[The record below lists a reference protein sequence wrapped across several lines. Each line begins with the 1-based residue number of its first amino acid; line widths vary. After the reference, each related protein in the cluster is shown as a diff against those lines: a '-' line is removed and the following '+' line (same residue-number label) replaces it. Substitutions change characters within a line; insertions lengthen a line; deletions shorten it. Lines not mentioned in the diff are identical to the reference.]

1 MVGGGTAADEQGTP
15 RASAALWW
23 VPATSMSFLTVV
35 HVPRTEV
42 TPVVMARAIAL
53 FPLVGAALGA
63 LLGGIGFLLDRAL
76 PASPIAALLLAAA
89 AAATGALHLD
99 GLMDTAD
106 GAFGG
111 RTRERRLEIMRD
123 SRVGAFGVA
132 AALLIV
138 LAQYAC
144 LAELTGAGRLVAL
157 VTAYTASRW
166 AMVLALG
173 LFPPAR
179 SDGLGASVCAVAGR
193 RPLLAATIFAV
204 AIGLGTGLVG
214 ILGLV
219 AAGTVALAGGSLLT
233 RRLGGLTGDAYG
245 ALAVVSET
253 AALYLAVALQS
264 HGVSS

>member
-1 MVGGGTAADEQGTP
+1 MDAGTADEQDTP

-23 VPATSMSFLTVV
+23 APAISVSFLTVV
-35 HVPRTEV
+35 PVPRTEV
-42 TPVVMARAIAL
+42 TPTVMARAIAL
-53 FPLVGAALGA
+53 FPLVGATLGA

-76 PASPIAALLLAAA
+76 PASPIAALLLVAG

-111 RTRERRLEIMRD
+111 HTRERRLAIMRD
-123 SRVGAFGVA
+123 SRVGAFGVT
-132 AALLIV
+132 AALLTG
-138 LAQYAC
+138 LGQYAC
-144 LAELTGAGRLVAL
+144 LTQLTGVGRLIAL
-157 VTAYTASRW
+157 VVAYTASRW

-179 SDGLGASVCAVAGR
+179 PDGLGVAFCAVAGR
-193 RPLLAATIFAV
+193 RPLLVATIFAV
-204 AIGLGTGLVG
+204 AVGLGTGLVG

-233 RRLGGLTGDAYG
+233 RRIGGLTGDTYG
-245 ALAVVSET
+245 SLAVVSET
-253 AALYLAVALQS
+253 AALYLAVALQAYR
-264 HGVSS
+264 VSS